1 MTTISNTADHAAEQM
16 KDAASHARGTLLD
29 LAAQAMKLVHGARE
43 AESRG
48 VDTLL
53 DRMGLQRRRSG
64 IVPVLWFAAGA
75 IVAGGVVLLLAPES
89 GKSLRKR
96 IAGFLDDG
104 NETIATKA
112 DGVEHRVEETVRHD
126 VPVVPRPTNGTN
138 KHAK

>member
-1 MTTISNTADHAAEQM
+1 MTTISDTADHAADHM
-16 KDAASHARGTLLD
+16 KDVASHARGTMLD
-29 LAAQAMKLVHGARE
+29 LAAQAMKLVNGARE

-64 IVPVLWFAAGA
+64 FVPVLWFAAGA
-75 IVAGGVVLLLAPES
+75 IAAAGVVLLLAPTS

-104 NETIATKA
+104 KETLATQAEK
-112 DGVEHRVEETVRHD
+112 VEHRVEEAVQDGAPAVTRPPNGMNHD
-126 VPVVPRPTNGTN
+126 V
-138 KHAK
+138 K